1 MSMNHPRVTRI
12 ALAALLVLAGGC
24 ASRSQD
30 RSGLLEP
37 HRIDLPQ
44 GNYVTREMLAQ
55 VKPGLTREQV
65 RVVLGGPL
73 LQSIFRAD
81 RWDYVFRYQRPSGQA
96 ELRRVVV
103 RFADDRVHSVDS
115 DTLPERED
123 GSDPA
128 MPGYRPPVVKDA
140 ASPQAGGAANTTTA
154 PAGTPKENPK

>member
-1 MSMNHPRVTRI
+1 MSMNHPRVSSI

-65 RVVLGGPL
+65 RVALGAPL

-81 RWDYVFRYQRPSGQA
+81 RWDYVFRYQRPNGQA
-96 ELRRVVV
+96 ELRRVMI
-103 RFADDRVHSVDS
+103 RFADDRVLSVDA
-115 DTLPERED
+115 DALPERED

-128 MPGYRPPVVKDA
+128 MPGYRAPAAKDA
-140 ASPQAGGAANTTTA
+140 ASPPAGGTANTTAA
-154 PAGTPKENPK
+154 PVGAPKENPK